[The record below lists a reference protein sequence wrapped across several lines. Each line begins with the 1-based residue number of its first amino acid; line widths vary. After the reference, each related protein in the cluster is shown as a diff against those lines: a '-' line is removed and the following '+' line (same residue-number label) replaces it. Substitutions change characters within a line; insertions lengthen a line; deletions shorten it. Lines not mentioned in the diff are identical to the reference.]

1 MVKEAWKLLTKIS
14 AAKTAGDNQALKN
27 AATTLEVEFLRLGK
41 QICAYCDGYGHSG
54 NDCPTDRKI
63 AILRGG
69 VLEQNKVIQAAR
81 KTCRVEAGMAAVTGF
96 SLLSSNPNTI
106 LLGKRG
112 AVANDETMSADN
124 GFTTKRRKFK

>member
-1 MVKEAWKLLTKIS
+1 M
-14 AAKTAGDNQALKN
+14 KN
-27 AATTLEVEFLRLGK
+27 AATTLEVEFLRLYK

-69 VLEQNKVIQAAR
+69 ILEQNKVIQAAR
-81 KTCRVEAGMAAVTGF
+81 KACRAEAGMGKVTGF
-96 SLLSSNPNTI
+96 SLLSANHSTN

-112 AVANDETMSADN
+112 AAANDETMSADN
-124 GFTTKRRKFK
+124 GFLGKRRRFH